1 MGRHKGYDREEVL
14 EKAMH
19 LFWRKGYEG
28 THLQELVEVTGLN
41 RFSLYKEFRGK
52 DGLYEAAVDHYLG
65 GLRHLSEVLNREP
78 LGMANILEE
87 VRLVVFSDFPYGCFM
102 TNALTQQEVLDERI
116 RRRVRDFVA
125 ASEQMVLKNLEAA
138 RLRGELP
145 PDCDLAGLAKFIVTF
160 DIGIVT
166 FSTTQP
172 TQEDKRRIY
181 DNFRL
186 MLTRGTG
193 VQSPGTGEAADAPAV
208 LANRSR

>member
-1 MGRHKGYDREEVL
+1 MGRHKGYNREEVL

-28 THLQELVEVTGLN
+28 THLQELVAVTGLN

-78 LGMANILEE
+78 LGIANILEE

-102 TNALTQQEVLDERI
+102 TNALTQQEVLNERI
-116 RRRVRDFVA
+116 RKRVRDFVA

-138 RLRGELP
+138 HLRGEIP
-145 PDCDLAGLAKFIVTF
+145 SDCDLAGIAKFIVTF

-166 FSTTQP
+166 FSTTHP

-181 DNFRL
+181 ENFRL
-186 MLTRGTG
+186 LLTRGTG
-193 VQSPGTGEAADAPAV
+193 IPAPIAGESAEAPAA
-208 LANRSR
+208 LANRPR